1 MDKNVIITISRQF
14 GSNGREIGRQLAE
27 YLDIGYYNK
36 EIMEMIANDF
46 GINPDFFR
54 EENRNEQ
61 GLFSISGR
69 HTLSAITELSVNS
82 EVYEKASELIQGI
95 SQRESAVIVGR
106 CADYILKDHPNTIK
120 LFIYS
125 DLETRINWS
134 IHEYKVPARKAR
146 KFVHD
151 QDERRAGFYEFY
163 TGQKWGASSNYD
175 MMINTS
181 GMQTEDIV
189 KMLSEL
195 YDIKMGTKTLKGA
208 YLDQYLAHKNVSFE
222 EETGQSS

>member
-1 MDKNVIITISRQF
+1 MNKHVIITISRQF

-36 EIMEMIANDF
+36 EIMEVIANDF
-46 GINPDFFR
+46 GIDPDFFR

-61 GLFSISGR
+61 GLFSVAGR
-69 HTLSAITELSVNS
+69 HKLSAITELSVNS
-82 EVYEKASELIQGI
+82 EVYEKACDLIQGI

-134 IHEYKVPARKAR
+134 ISEYKVPARKAR

-151 QDERRAGFYEFY
+151 KDERRAGFYEFY

-181 GMQTEDIV
+181 SMKTDDII

-195 YDIKMGTKTLKGA
+195 YDIKTGTKTLKGA
-208 YLDQYLAHKNVSFE
+208 YINQYLAHKNVSFE
-222 EETGQSS
+222 EETQ

>member
-1 MDKNVIITISRQF
+1 MNKHVIITISRQF

-36 EIMEMIANDF
+36 EIMEVIANDF
-46 GINPDFFR
+46 GIDPDFFR

-61 GLFSISGR
+61 GLFSVAGR
-69 HTLSAITELSVNS
+69 HKLSAITELSVNS
-82 EVYEKASELIQGI
+82 EVYEKACDLIQGI

-134 IHEYKVPARKAR
+134 ISEYKVPARKAR

-151 QDERRAGFYEFY
+151 KDERRAGFYEFY

-181 GMQTEDIV
+181 SMKTGDIV

-208 YLDQYLAHKNVSFE
+208 YIDQYLAHKNVSFE
-222 EETGQSS
+222 E

>member
-1 MDKNVIITISRQF
+1 MNKHVIITISRQF

-36 EIMEMIANDF
+36 EIMELIANDF

-61 GLFSISGR
+61 GLFSVAGR
-69 HTLSAITELSVNS
+69 HKISAITELSINS
-82 EVYEKASELIQGI
+82 EVYEKACELIQGI

-134 IHEYKVPARKAR
+134 ISEYKVPARKAR

-151 QDERRAGFYEFY
+151 KDERRAGFYEFY

-181 GMQTEDIV
+181 YMNTEEIV
-189 KMLSEL
+189 KMLAKL
-195 YDIKMGTKTLKGA
+195 YDIKIGTTSIKGA
-208 YLDQYLAHKNVSFE
+208 YMNQYLDHKGITITEVE
-222 EETGQSS
+222 

>member
-1 MDKNVIITISRQF
+1 MNKNVIITISRQF

-36 EIMEMIANDF
+36 EIMELIANDF
-46 GINPDFFR
+46 GIDPDFFR

-61 GLFSISGR
+61 GLFSVAGR
-69 HTLSAITELSVNS
+69 HKLSAITELSVNS
-82 EVYEKASELIQGI
+82 EVYEKACDLIQGI

-134 IHEYKVPARKAR
+134 ISEYKVPARKAR

-151 QDERRAGFYEFY
+151 KDERRAGFYEFY

-181 GMQTEDIV
+181 KMKTDDII

-208 YLDQYLAHKNVSFE
+208 YIDQYLAHKNVSFE
-222 EETGQSS
+222 EEAQ

>member
-1 MDKNVIITISRQF
+1 MNKNVIITISRQF

-36 EIMEMIANDF
+36 EIMEVIANDF
-46 GINPDFFR
+46 GIDPDFFR

-61 GLFSISGR
+61 GLFSVSGR
-69 HTLSAITELSVNS
+69 HKLSAITELSVNS
-82 EVYEKASELIQGI
+82 EVYEKACELIQGI

-134 IHEYKVPARKAR
+134 ISEYKVPARKAR

-151 QDERRAGFYEFY
+151 KDERRAGFYEFY

-181 GMQTEDIV
+181 KMKTDDII

-208 YLDQYLAHKNVSFE
+208 YINQYLAHKNVSFE
-222 EETGQSS
+222 EEAQ

>member
-1 MDKNVIITISRQF
+1 MNKNVIITISRQF

-36 EIMEMIANDF
+36 EIMEVIANDF
-46 GINPDFFR
+46 GIDPDFFR

-61 GLFSISGR
+61 GLFSVAGR
-69 HTLSAITELSVNS
+69 HKLSAITELSVNS
-82 EVYEKASELIQGI
+82 EVYEKACDLIQGI

-106 CADYILKDHPNTIK
+106 CADYILKDHTNTIK

-134 IHEYKVPARKAR
+134 ISEYKVPARKAR

-151 QDERRAGFYEFY
+151 KDERRAGFYEFY

-181 GMQTEDIV
+181 SMKTDDII

-195 YDIKMGTKTLKGA
+195 YDIKTGTKTLKGA
-208 YLDQYLAHKNVSFE
+208 YINQYLAHKNVSFE
-222 EETGQSS
+222 EETQ

>member
-1 MDKNVIITISRQF
+1 MNKNVIITISRQF

-36 EIMEMIANDF
+36 EIMEVIANDF
-46 GINPDFFR
+46 GIDPDFFR

-61 GLFSISGR
+61 GLFSVAGR
-69 HTLSAITELSVNS
+69 HKLSAITELSVNS
-82 EVYEKASELIQGI
+82 EVYEKACELIQGI

-125 DLETRINWS
+125 DLEIRINWS
-134 IHEYKVPARKAR
+134 ISEYKVPARKAR

-151 QDERRAGFYEFY
+151 KDERRAGFYEFY

-181 GMQTEDIV
+181 SMKTDDII

-195 YDIKMGTKTLKGA
+195 YDIKTGTKTLKGA
-208 YLDQYLAHKNVSFE
+208 YINQYLAHKNVSFE
-222 EETGQSS
+222 EETQ

>member
-1 MDKNVIITISRQF
+1 MNKNVIITISRQF

-36 EIMEMIANDF
+36 EIMEVIANDF
-46 GINPDFFR
+46 GIDPDFFR

-61 GLFSISGR
+61 GLFSVAGR
-69 HTLSAITELSVNS
+69 HKLSAITELSVNS
-82 EVYEKASELIQGI
+82 EVYEKACELIQGI

-134 IHEYKVPARKAR
+134 ISEYKVPARKAR

-151 QDERRAGFYEFY
+151 KDERRAGFYEFY

-181 GMQTEDIV
+181 KMKTDDII

-208 YLDQYLAHKNVSFE
+208 YIDQYLAHKNVSFE
-222 EETGQSS
+222 EEA

>member
-1 MDKNVIITISRQF
+1 MNKHVIITISRQF

-36 EIMEMIANDF
+36 EIMEVIANDF
-46 GINPDFFR
+46 GIDPDFFR

-61 GLFSISGR
+61 GLFSVAGR
-69 HTLSAITELSVNS
+69 HKLSAITELSVNS
-82 EVYEKASELIQGI
+82 EVYEKACELIQGI

-134 IHEYKVPARKAR
+134 ISEYKVPARKAR

-151 QDERRAGFYEFY
+151 KDERRAGFYEFY

-181 GMQTEDIV
+181 SMKTDDII

-195 YDIKMGTKTLKGA
+195 YDIKTGTKTLKGA
-208 YLDQYLAHKNVSFE
+208 YINQYLAHKNVSFE
-222 EETGQSS
+222 EETQ

>member
-1 MDKNVIITISRQF
+1 MNKNVIITISRQF

-36 EIMEMIANDF
+36 EIMELIANDF
-46 GINPDFFR
+46 GIDPDFFR
-54 EENRNEQ
+54 KENRNEQ
-61 GLFSISGR
+61 GLFSVAGR
-69 HTLSAITELSVNS
+69 HKLSAITELSVNS
-82 EVYEKASELIQGI
+82 EVYEKACDLIQGI

-134 IHEYKVPARKAR
+134 ISEYKVPARKAR

-151 QDERRAGFYEFY
+151 KDERRAGFYEFY

-181 GMQTEDIV
+181 SMKTDDII

-195 YDIKMGTKTLKGA
+195 YDIKTGTKTLKGA
-208 YLDQYLAHKNVSFE
+208 YINQYLAHKNVSFE
-222 EETGQSS
+222 EETQ

>member
-1 MDKNVIITISRQF
+1 MNKNVIITISRQF

-36 EIMEMIANDF
+36 EIMEVIANDF
-46 GINPDFFR
+46 GIDPDFFR

-61 GLFSISGR
+61 GLFSVAGR
-69 HTLSAITELSVNS
+69 HKLSAITELSVNS
-82 EVYEKASELIQGI
+82 EVYEKACELIQGI

-106 CADYILKDHPNTIK
+106 CADYILKDHPDTIK

-134 IHEYKVPARKAR
+134 ISEYKVPARKAR

-151 QDERRAGFYEFY
+151 KDERRAGFYEFY

-181 GMQTEDIV
+181 KMKTDDII

-208 YLDQYLAHKNVSFE
+208 YIDQYLAHKNVSFE
-222 EETGQSS
+222 EEAQ

>member
-1 MDKNVIITISRQF
+1 MNKHVIITISRQF

-36 EIMEMIANDF
+36 EIMELIANDF
-46 GINPDFFR
+46 GIDPDFFR

-61 GLFSISGR
+61 GLFSVAGR
-69 HTLSAITELSVNS
+69 HKISAITELSINS
-82 EVYEKASELIQGI
+82 EVYEKACELIQGI

-134 IHEYKVPARKAR
+134 ISEYKVPARKAR

-151 QDERRAGFYEFY
+151 KDERRAGFYEFY

-181 GMQTEDIV
+181 YMNREEIV
-189 KMLSEL
+189 KMLAKL
-195 YDIKMGTKTLKGA
+195 YDIKIGTTSIKGA
-208 YLDQYLAHKNVSFE
+208 YMNQYLDHKDITITEVE
-222 EETGQSS
+222 

>member
-1 MDKNVIITISRQF
+1 MNKNVIITISRQF

-36 EIMEMIANDF
+36 EIMEVIANDF
-46 GINPDFFR
+46 GIDPDFFR

-61 GLFSISGR
+61 GLFSVAGR
-69 HTLSAITELSVNS
+69 HKLSAITELSVNS
-82 EVYEKASELIQGI
+82 EVYEKACELIQGI

-134 IHEYKVPARKAR
+134 ISEYKVPARKVR

-151 QDERRAGFYEFY
+151 KDERRAGFYEFY

-181 GMQTEDIV
+181 KMKTDDII

-208 YLDQYLAHKNVSFE
+208 YIDEYLAHKNVSFE
-222 EETGQSS
+222 EEAQ

>member
-1 MDKNVIITISRQF
+1 MNKHVIITISRQF

-36 EIMEMIANDF
+36 EIMELIANDF
-46 GINPDFFR
+46 GIDPDFFR

-61 GLFSISGR
+61 GLFSVAGR
-69 HTLSAITELSVNS
+69 HKLSAITELSVNS
-82 EVYEKASELIQGI
+82 EVYEKACDLIQGI

-106 CADYILKDHPNTIK
+106 CADYILKDHPDTIK

-134 IHEYKVPARKAR
+134 VSEYKVPARKAR

-151 QDERRAGFYEFY
+151 KDERRAGFYEFY

-181 GMQTEDIV
+181 SMKTEDIV

-208 YLDQYLAHKNVSFE
+208 YIDQYLAHKNVSFE
-222 EETGQSS
+222 EEAQ

>member
-1 MDKNVIITISRQF
+1 MNKNVIITISRQF

-36 EIMEMIANDF
+36 EIMEVIANDF
-46 GINPDFFR
+46 GIDPDFFR

-61 GLFSISGR
+61 GLFSVAGR
-69 HTLSAITELSVNS
+69 HKLSAITELSVNS
-82 EVYEKASELIQGI
+82 EVYEKACELIQGI

-134 IHEYKVPARKAR
+134 ISEYKVPARKAR

-151 QDERRAGFYEFY
+151 KDERRAGFYEFY

-181 GMQTEDIV
+181 KMKTDDII

-208 YLDQYLAHKNVSFE
+208 YINQYLAHKNVSFE
-222 EETGQSS
+222 EEAQ

>member
-1 MDKNVIITISRQF
+1 MNKHVIITISRQF

-36 EIMEMIANDF
+36 EIMELIANDF

-61 GLFSISGR
+61 GLFSVAGR
-69 HTLSAITELSVNS
+69 HKISAITELSVNS
-82 EVYEKASELIQGI
+82 EVYEKACELIQGI

-134 IHEYKVPARKAR
+134 ISEYKVPAREAR

-151 QDERRAGFYEFY
+151 KDERRAGFYEFY

-181 GMQTEDIV
+181 YMNTEENAGQT
-189 KMLSEL
+189 L
-195 YDIKMGTKTLKGA
+195 
-208 YLDQYLAHKNVSFE
+208 
-222 EETGQSS
+222 

>member
-1 MDKNVIITISRQF
+1 MNKNVIITISRQF

-36 EIMEMIANDF
+36 EIMEVIANDF
-46 GINPDFFR
+46 GIDPDFFR

-61 GLFSISGR
+61 GLFSVAGR
-69 HTLSAITELSVNS
+69 HKLSAITELSVNS
-82 EVYEKASELIQGI
+82 EVYEKACELIQGI

-134 IHEYKVPARKAR
+134 ISEYKVPARKAR

-151 QDERRAGFYEFY
+151 KDERRAGFYEFY

-181 GMQTEDIV
+181 KMKTDDII

-208 YLDQYLAHKNVSFE
+208 YIDQYLVHKNISFE
-222 EETGQSS
+222 EEAQ

>member
-1 MDKNVIITISRQF
+1 MNKNVIITISRQF

-36 EIMEMIANDF
+36 EIMEVIANDF
-46 GINPDFFR
+46 GIDPDFFR

-61 GLFSISGR
+61 GLFSVAGR
-69 HTLSAITELSVNS
+69 HKLSAITELSVNS
-82 EVYEKASELIQGI
+82 EVYEKACDLIQGI

-134 IHEYKVPARKAR
+134 ISEYKVPARKAR

-151 QDERRAGFYEFY
+151 KDERRAGFYEFY

-181 GMQTEDIV
+181 KMKTDDII

-208 YLDQYLAHKNVSFE
+208 YIDQYLVHKNISFE
-222 EETGQSS
+222 EEAQ

>member
-1 MDKNVIITISRQF
+1 MNKNVIITISRQF

-36 EIMEMIANDF
+36 EIMEVIANDF
-46 GINPDFFR
+46 GIDPDFFR

-61 GLFSISGR
+61 GLFSVAGR
-69 HTLSAITELSVNS
+69 HKLSAITELSVNS
-82 EVYEKASELIQGI
+82 EVYEKACELIQGI

-134 IHEYKVPARKAR
+134 ISEYKVPARKAR

-151 QDERRAGFYEFY
+151 KDERRAGFYEFY

-181 GMQTEDIV
+181 KMKTNDII

-208 YLDQYLAHKNVSFE
+208 YIDQYLAHKNVSFE
-222 EETGQSS
+222 EEAQ

>member
-1 MDKNVIITISRQF
+1 MNKHVIITISRQF

-36 EIMEMIANDF
+36 EIMEVIANDF
-46 GINPDFFR
+46 GIDPDFFR

-61 GLFSISGR
+61 GLFSVAGR
-69 HTLSAITELSVNS
+69 HKLSAITELSVNS
-82 EVYEKASELIQGI
+82 EVYEKACELIQGI

-134 IHEYKVPARKAR
+134 ISEYKVPARKAR

-151 QDERRAGFYEFY
+151 KDERRAGFYEFY

-181 GMQTEDIV
+181 KMKTDDII

-208 YLDQYLAHKNVSFE
+208 YIDQYLAHKNVSFE
-222 EETGQSS
+222 EEAQ

>member
-1 MDKNVIITISRQF
+1 MNKHVIITISRQF

-36 EIMEMIANDF
+36 EIMEVIANDF
-46 GINPDFFR
+46 GIDPDFFR

-61 GLFSISGR
+61 GLFSVAGR
-69 HTLSAITELSVNS
+69 HKLSAITELSVNS
-82 EVYEKASELIQGI
+82 EVYEKACDLIQGI

-106 CADYILKDHPNTIK
+106 CADYILKDHPDTIK

-134 IHEYKVPARKAR
+134 VSEYKVPARKAR

-151 QDERRAGFYEFY
+151 KDERRAGFYEFY

-181 GMQTEDIV
+181 SMKTDDII

-195 YDIKMGTKTLKGA
+195 YDIKTGTKTLKGA
-208 YLDQYLAHKNVSFE
+208 YINQYLAHKNVSFE
-222 EETGQSS
+222 EETQ

>member
-1 MDKNVIITISRQF
+1 MNKHVIITISRQF

-36 EIMEMIANDF
+36 EIMELIANDF

-61 GLFSISGR
+61 GLFSVAGR
-69 HTLSAITELSVNS
+69 HKISAITELSINS
-82 EVYEKASELIQGI
+82 EVYEKACELIQGI

-134 IHEYKVPARKAR
+134 ISEYKVPARKAR

-151 QDERRAGFYEFY
+151 KDERRAGFYEFY

-181 GMQTEDIV
+181 YMNTEEIV
-189 KMLSEL
+189 KMLAKL
-195 YDIKMGTKTLKGA
+195 YDIKIGTTSIKGA
-208 YLDQYLAHKNVSFE
+208 YMNQYLDHKDITITEVE
-222 EETGQSS
+222 

>member
-1 MDKNVIITISRQF
+1 MNKNVIITISRQF

-36 EIMEMIANDF
+36 EIMELIANDF
-46 GINPDFFR
+46 GIDPDFFR

-61 GLFSISGR
+61 GLFSVAGR
-69 HTLSAITELSVNS
+69 HKLSAITELSVNS
-82 EVYEKASELIQGI
+82 EVYEKACDLIQGI

-106 CADYILKDHPNTIK
+106 CADYILKDHLNTIK

-134 IHEYKVPARKAR
+134 ISEYKVPARKAR

-151 QDERRAGFYEFY
+151 KDERRAGFYEFY

-181 GMQTEDIV
+181 SMKTDDII

-195 YDIKMGTKTLKGA
+195 YDIKTGTKTLKGA
-208 YLDQYLAHKNVSFE
+208 YINQYLAHKNVSFE
-222 EETGQSS
+222 EETQ

>member
-1 MDKNVIITISRQF
+1 MNKNVIITISRQF

-36 EIMEMIANDF
+36 EIMEVIANDF
-46 GINPDFFR
+46 GIDPDFFR

-61 GLFSISGR
+61 GLFSVAGR
-69 HTLSAITELSVNS
+69 HKLSAITELSVNS
-82 EVYEKASELIQGI
+82 EVYEKACELIQGI

-106 CADYILKDHPNTIK
+106 CADYILKDHPDTIK

-134 IHEYKVPARKAR
+134 ISEYKVPARKAR

-151 QDERRAGFYEFY
+151 KDERRAGFYEFY

-181 GMQTEDIV
+181 SMKTDDII

-195 YDIKMGTKTLKGA
+195 YDIKTGTKTLKGA
-208 YLDQYLAHKNVSFE
+208 YIDQYLAHKNVSFE
-222 EETGQSS
+222 EETQ

>member
-1 MDKNVIITISRQF
+1 MNKNVIITISRQF

-36 EIMEMIANDF
+36 EIMELIANDF
-46 GINPDFFR
+46 GIDPDFFR

-61 GLFSISGR
+61 GLFSVAGR
-69 HTLSAITELSVNS
+69 HKLSAITELSVNS
-82 EVYEKASELIQGI
+82 EVYEKACELIQGI

-134 IHEYKVPARKAR
+134 ISEYKVPARKAR

-151 QDERRAGFYEFY
+151 KDERRAGFYEFY

-181 GMQTEDIV
+181 KMKTDDII

-208 YLDQYLAHKNVSFE
+208 YIDQYLAHKNVSFE
-222 EETGQSS
+222 EEAQ

>member
-1 MDKNVIITISRQF
+1 MNKNVIITISRQF

-61 GLFSISGR
+61 GLFSVAGR
-69 HTLSAITELSVNS
+69 HKLSAITELSVNS
-82 EVYEKASELIQGI
+82 EVYEKACELIQGI

-106 CADYILKDHPNTIK
+106 CADYILKDHPDTIK

-134 IHEYKVPARKAR
+134 ISEYKVPARKAR

-151 QDERRAGFYEFY
+151 KDERRAGFYEFY

-181 GMQTEDIV
+181 KMKTDDII

-208 YLDQYLAHKNVSFE
+208 YIDQYLAHKNVSFE
-222 EETGQSS
+222 EEAQ

>member
-1 MDKNVIITISRQF
+1 MNKHVIITISRQF

-36 EIMEMIANDF
+36 EIMELIANDF
-46 GINPDFFR
+46 GIDPDFFR

-61 GLFSISGR
+61 GLFSVAGR
-69 HTLSAITELSVNS
+69 HKLSAITELSVNS
-82 EVYEKASELIQGI
+82 EVYEKACELIQGI

-134 IHEYKVPARKAR
+134 ISEYKVPARKAR

-151 QDERRAGFYEFY
+151 KDERRAGFYEFY

-181 GMQTEDIV
+181 SMKTDDII

-195 YDIKMGTKTLKGA
+195 YDIKTGTKTLKGA
-208 YLDQYLAHKNVSFE
+208 YINQYLAHKNVSFE
-222 EETGQSS
+222 EETQ

>member
-1 MDKNVIITISRQF
+1 MNKNVIITISRQF

-61 GLFSISGR
+61 GLFSVAGR
-69 HTLSAITELSVNS
+69 HKLSAITELSVNS
-82 EVYEKASELIQGI
+82 EVYEKACELIQGI

-106 CADYILKDHPNTIK
+106 CADYILKDHPDTIK

-134 IHEYKVPARKAR
+134 ISEYKVPARKAR

-151 QDERRAGFYEFY
+151 KDERRAGFYEFY

-181 GMQTEDIV
+181 SMKTDDII

-195 YDIKMGTKTLKGA
+195 YDIKTGTKTLKGA
-208 YLDQYLAHKNVSFE
+208 YINQYLAHKNVSFE
-222 EETGQSS
+222 EETQ

>member
-1 MDKNVIITISRQF
+1 MNKHVIITISRQF

-36 EIMEMIANDF
+36 EIMELIANDF

-61 GLFSISGR
+61 GLFSVAGR
-69 HTLSAITELSVNS
+69 HKISAITELSINS
-82 EVYEKASELIQGI
+82 EVYEKACELIQGI

-134 IHEYKVPARKAR
+134 TSEYKVPARKAR

-151 QDERRAGFYEFY
+151 KDERRAGFYEFY

-181 GMQTEDIV
+181 YMNTEEIV
-189 KMLSEL
+189 KMLAKL
-195 YDIKMGTKTLKGA
+195 YDIKIGTTSIKGA
-208 YLDQYLAHKNVSFE
+208 YMNQYLDHKDITITEVE
-222 EETGQSS
+222 

>member
-1 MDKNVIITISRQF
+1 MNKNVIITISRQF

-36 EIMEMIANDF
+36 EIMEVIANDF
-46 GINPDFFR
+46 GIDPDFFR

-61 GLFSISGR
+61 GLFSVAGR
-69 HTLSAITELSVNS
+69 HKLSAITELSVNS
-82 EVYEKASELIQGI
+82 EVYEKACDLIQGI

-134 IHEYKVPARKAR
+134 ISEYKVPARKAR

-151 QDERRAGFYEFY
+151 KDERRAGFYEFY

-181 GMQTEDIV
+181 SMKTDDII

-195 YDIKMGTKTLKGA
+195 YDIKTGTKTLKGA
-208 YLDQYLAHKNVSFE
+208 YINQYLAHKNVSFE
-222 EETGQSS
+222 EETQ

>member
-1 MDKNVIITISRQF
+1 MNKHVIITISRQF

-36 EIMEMIANDF
+36 EIMELIANDF
-46 GINPDFFR
+46 GIDPDFFR

-61 GLFSISGR
+61 GLFSVAGR
-69 HTLSAITELSVNS
+69 HKLSAITELSVNS
-82 EVYEKASELIQGI
+82 EVYEKACELIQGI

-134 IHEYKVPARKAR
+134 ISEYKVPARKAR

-151 QDERRAGFYEFY
+151 KDERRAGFYEFY

-181 GMQTEDIV
+181 KMKTDDII

-208 YLDQYLAHKNVSFE
+208 YIDQYLAHKNVSFE
-222 EETGQSS
+222 EEAQ

>member
-1 MDKNVIITISRQF
+1 MNKNVIITISRQF

-36 EIMEMIANDF
+36 EIMEVIANDF
-46 GINPDFFR
+46 GIDPDFFR

-61 GLFSISGR
+61 GLFSVAGR
-69 HTLSAITELSVNS
+69 HKLSAITELSVNS
-82 EVYEKASELIQGI
+82 EVYEKACELIQGI

-134 IHEYKVPARKAR
+134 ISEYKVPARKAR

-151 QDERRAGFYEFY
+151 KDERRAGFYEFY

-181 GMQTEDIV
+181 SMKTDDII

-195 YDIKMGTKTLKGA
+195 YDIKTGTKTLKGA
-208 YLDQYLAHKNVSFE
+208 YINQYLAHKNVSFE
-222 EETGQSS
+222 EDAQ

>member
-1 MDKNVIITISRQF
+1 MNKNVIITISRQF

-36 EIMEMIANDF
+36 EIMEVIANDF
-46 GINPDFFR
+46 GIDPDFFR

-61 GLFSISGR
+61 GLFSVAGR
-69 HTLSAITELSVNS
+69 HKLSAITELSVNS
-82 EVYEKASELIQGI
+82 EVYEKACELIQGI

-134 IHEYKVPARKAR
+134 ISEYKVPARKAR

-151 QDERRAGFYEFY
+151 KDERRAGFYEFY

-181 GMQTEDIV
+181 SMKTDDII

-195 YDIKMGTKTLKGA
+195 YDIKKGTKTLKGA
-208 YLDQYLAHKNVSFE
+208 YINQYLAHKNVSFE
-222 EETGQSS
+222 EETQ

>member
-1 MDKNVIITISRQF
+1 MNKHVIITISRQF

-36 EIMEMIANDF
+36 EIMELIANDF

-61 GLFSISGR
+61 GLFSVAGR
-69 HTLSAITELSVNS
+69 HKISAITELSVNS
-82 EVYEKASELIQGI
+82 EVYEKACELIQGI

-134 IHEYKVPARKAR
+134 ISEYKVPARKAR

-151 QDERRAGFYEFY
+151 KDERRAGFYEFY

-181 GMQTEDIV
+181 YMNTEEIV
-189 KMLSEL
+189 KMLAKL
-195 YDIKMGTKTLKGA
+195 YDIKIGTTSIKGA
-208 YLDQYLAHKNVSFE
+208 YMNQYLDHKDITITEVE
-222 EETGQSS
+222 

>member
-1 MDKNVIITISRQF
+1 MNKHVIITISRQF

-36 EIMEMIANDF
+36 EIMELIANDF

-61 GLFSISGR
+61 GLFSVAGR
-69 HTLSAITELSVNS
+69 HKISAITELSINS
-82 EVYEKASELIQGI
+82 EVYEKACELIQGI

-134 IHEYKVPARKAR
+134 ISEYKVPARKAR

-151 QDERRAGFYEFY
+151 KDERRAGFYEFY

-181 GMQTEDIV
+181 YMNTEEIV
-189 KMLSEL
+189 KMLAKL
-195 YDIKMGTKTLKGA
+195 YDIKIGITSIKGA
-208 YLDQYLAHKNVSFE
+208 YMNQYLDHKDITITEVE
-222 EETGQSS
+222 

>member
-1 MDKNVIITISRQF
+1 MNQNVIFTISRQF

-61 GLFSISGR
+61 GLFSVAGR
-69 HTLSAITELSVNS
+69 HKLSAITELSVNS
-82 EVYEKASELIQGI
+82 EVYEKACELIQGI

-106 CADYILKDHPNTIK
+106 CADYILKDHPDTIK

-134 IHEYKVPARKAR
+134 ISEYKVPARKAR

-151 QDERRAGFYEFY
+151 KDERRAGFYEFY

-181 GMQTEDIV
+181 SMKTDDIV

-195 YDIKMGTKTLKGA
+195 YDIKMGTKTFKGA
-208 YLDQYLAHKNVSFE
+208 YIDQYLVHKNVSFE
-222 EETGQSS
+222 EEAQ

>member
-1 MDKNVIITISRQF
+1 MNKNVIITISRQF

-36 EIMEMIANDF
+36 EIMEVIANDF
-46 GINPDFFR
+46 GIDPDFFR

-61 GLFSISGR
+61 GLFSVAGR
-69 HTLSAITELSVNS
+69 HKLSAITELSVNS
-82 EVYEKASELIQGI
+82 EVYEKACELIQGI

-106 CADYILKDHPNTIK
+106 CADYILKDHPDTIK

-134 IHEYKVPARKAR
+134 ISEYKVPARKAR

-151 QDERRAGFYEFY
+151 KDERRAGFYEFY

-181 GMQTEDIV
+181 SMKTDDII

-195 YDIKMGTKTLKGA
+195 YDIKTGTKTLKGA
-208 YLDQYLAHKNVSFE
+208 YINQYLAHKNVSFE
-222 EETGQSS
+222 EETQ